1 MPGLSYPFFFSCES
15 CGERVKVTRQQARDL
30 SPNPDSIDAVD
41 AVLQKKHGWAKDH
54 RGAYCPNGDP
64 LD

>member
-1 MPGLSYPFFFSCES
+1 
-15 CGERVKVTRQQARDL
+15 VKVTRQQARDL